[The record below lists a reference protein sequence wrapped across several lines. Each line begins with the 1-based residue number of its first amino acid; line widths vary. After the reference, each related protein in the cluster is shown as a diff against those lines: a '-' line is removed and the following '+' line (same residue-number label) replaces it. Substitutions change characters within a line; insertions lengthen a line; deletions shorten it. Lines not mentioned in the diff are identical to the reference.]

1 MGIRRVPLV
10 LLASLIH
17 ICIGI
22 PLQIH
27 FENVVENKDGTMAER
42 PEVEPPD
49 VFSLIIAS
57 NKESKALL
65 HEGDI
70 AVDFGRNA
78 LKCNDNSCRWTKN
91 STGFVNVPY
100 NLSSTYSSSD
110 IAVFLGAMQEFAT
123 LTCVRFIPRST
134 ESDYVQIMDDDGCW
148 SFVGKQGGS
157 QIVSVSSSCMVQG
170 SIEHEL
176 NHALGFFHE
185 QSRSDRDNYVNI
197 IYSNI
202 IPGNE
207 NNFQTFDTL
216 NQGIEYDYGSVMH
229 YPRTAFSVDGISATI
244 IPKPDAS
251 IAIGQRYGLSNLDVA
266 KINKLYDCGLCR
278 TLLSDPSGSLASS
291 NYPNNYPAASSC
303 LWLIRVPSNQVFLQF
318 LAFDV
323 QNSAGCASDY
333 LRIYDG
339 PTTSSPVLLD
349 RACGAGQL
357 PPMVSTTNKMLL
369 EFVSDNSTAATGFKA
384 SYSTVTCGSVLSNPT
399 GTFSTPNYP
408 SNYPPYMDCT
418 WVVTAPIGYQ
428 VSVNVTDF
436 NVEYRNTCSFDY
448 MLVFNG
454 PKTTSPLMG
463 KFCGK
468 STIPTLTSTGNTLV
482 FQFHSDESIQLNGFF
497 AKYAFGESYATMEF
511 AIMPFC
517 LAIMLI
523 PQI

>member
-1 MGIRRVPLV
+1 MNGNATHVVKIRL
-10 LLASLIH
+10 
-17 ICIGI
+17 
-22 PLQIH
+22 
-27 FENVVENKDGTMAER
+27 ENVVEKEDRTMAER
-42 PEVEPPD
+42 PRVEPPE

-57 NKESKALL
+57 NKESKVLL

-78 LKCNDNSCRWTKN
+78 MKCDDNSCRWTKN

-100 NLSSTYSSSD
+100 TLSSTYSSSN

-134 ESDYVQIMDDDGCW
+134 ESDYVQIMDAAGCW

-157 QIVSVSSSCMVQG
+157 QSLSVSSSCMVQG
-170 SIEHEL
+170 SIQHEL

-185 QSRSDRDNYVNI
+185 QSRSDRDDYINI

-202 IPGNE
+202 IPGTE
-207 NNFQTFDTL
+207 NNFQKFDTL

-229 YPRTAFSVDGISATI
+229 YPRSAFSADGISATI
-244 IPKPDAS
+244 VPKPNAS

-266 KINKLYDCGLCR
+266 KINKLYNCGLCR
-278 TLLSDPSGSLASS
+278 TILSNPSGSLTSS
-291 NYPNNYPAASSC
+291 NYPNNYPTASSC

-369 EFVSDNSTAATGFKA
+369 EFVSDNSTEATGFKA
-384 SYSTVTCGSVLSNPT
+384 SYSTVSCGSVLSNPT

-408 SNYPPYMDCT
+408 SNYPNYMDCT

-436 NVEYRNTCSFDY
+436 SVEYRSTCTYDY
-448 MLVFNG
+448 MLVFDG

-463 KFCGK
+463 RYCGK
-468 STIPTLTSTGNTLV
+468 STLPIFTSTGNTLV
-482 FQFHSDESIQLNGFF
+482 FQFHSDDSVQLTGFF
-497 AKYAFGESYATMEF
+497 AKYAFGKY
-511 AIMPFC
+511 IGKV
-517 LAIMLI
+517 L
-523 PQI
+523 